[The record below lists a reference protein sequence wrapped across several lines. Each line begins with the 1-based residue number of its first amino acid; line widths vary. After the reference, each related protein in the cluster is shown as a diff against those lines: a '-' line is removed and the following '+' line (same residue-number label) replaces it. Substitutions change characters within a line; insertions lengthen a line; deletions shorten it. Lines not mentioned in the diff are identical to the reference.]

1 MGPPHLFCLLESSDT
16 QCILH
21 VSGVYYLYLH
31 LLESCIVAQR
41 EWQKEVVGVK
51 RTVLWKEEILLSIS
65 AISSLGSCKKRKSQS
80 PNPTL
85 NLHLFSQAGSLEVH
99 KLGMTLFWNKLS

>member
-51 RTVLWKEEILLSIS
+51 RTVLWKEEILIGIS
-65 AISSLGSCKKRKSQS
+65 AIKSLGSCKKE
-80 PNPTL
+80 NPKAQTPR
-85 NLHLFSQAGSLEVH
+85 
-99 KLGMTLFWNKLS
+99 